1 MVGSECLLCLV
12 VYSNL
17 LYSTLL
23 DSTRSTRLYSTVRY
37 GTWNGIEQ
45 EGWSK

>member
-12 VYSNL
+12 VYS
-17 LYSTLL
+17 
-23 DSTRSTRLYSTVRY
+23 TRLARLDSTVRY